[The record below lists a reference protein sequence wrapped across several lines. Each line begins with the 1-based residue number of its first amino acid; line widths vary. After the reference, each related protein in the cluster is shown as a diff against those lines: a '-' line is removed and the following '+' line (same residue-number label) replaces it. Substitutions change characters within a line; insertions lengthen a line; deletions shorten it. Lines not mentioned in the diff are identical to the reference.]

1 MEKKEQIEIFQA
13 GREILNLKQCM
24 AFTGFSRGFLYKMT
38 SQRTIPHYKKGKLL
52 LFKKSEITEWLLAGK
67 VKTKEE
73 EEAIEQ
79 IQKMKLSTAW
89 EKRHENHSEFKEIVS
104 QPNAMQDPSLNLSFE
119 QTSCV
124 TGEI

>member
-13 GREILNLKQCM
+13 DREILNLKQCM

-52 LFKKSEITEWLLAGK
+52 LFKKSEITEWLLEGK

-73 EEAIEQ
+73 EEKEV
-79 IQKMKLSTAW
+79 
-89 EKRHENHSEFKEIVS
+89 EKIVS
-104 QPNAMQDPSLNLSFE
+104 NQKREKNGYNNGLLSF
-119 QTSCV
+119 
-124 TGEI
+124 

>member
-73 EEAIEQ
+73 EEKEV
-79 IQKMKLSTAW
+79 
-89 EKRHENHSEFKEIVS
+89 EKIVS
-104 QPNAMQDPSLNLSFE
+104 NKKREKNGYNNGLLSF
-119 QTSCV
+119 
-124 TGEI
+124 